1 MALTSRGEA
10 RATGCASAAGR
21 LIFHRV
27 VRGPGKGTSRAL
39 RRRFEIACP
48 MENTVGRAASRKSRR
63 STARASGTLLTT
75 IGPWPAAGWRN
86 WPIGLRLASPS
97 RLSRPET
104 GDSFARSPAK
114 LRSNLAIA
122 QCPPSHG
129 RSTST
134 ILAIGACSSRSLVI
148 GPGPGPDNCPGGGSD
163 QRRRIRR

>member
-75 IGPWPAAGWRN
+75 IGPWPAAGWR
-86 WPIGLRLASPS
+86 RLAYWPT
-97 RLSRPET
+97 L
-104 GDSFARSPAK
+104 GV
-114 LRSNLAIA
+114 AIA
-122 QCPPSHG
+122 AESPRDWRFVCQIARKAPQQFGDCTVPSLAW
-129 RSTST
+129 T
-134 ILAIGACSSRSLVI
+134 IHQHYTGHRRMFVEVARHWAGS
-148 GPGPGPDNCPGGGSD
+148 GPGQLPG
-163 QRRRIRR
+163 RRKRPT